1 MSAAHDIIK
10 RPIITEKSTADAA
23 IGKYTFEVAT
33 HATKTQ
39 VRQAVEQLFSV
50 KVVKVN
56 TTNYD
61 GKIKRQGVH
70 IGPRNDWKKAVVTI
84 DTEPKAGSYLQKGGK
99 TATAPRKFKNTI
111 EEFGFGQ

>member
-1 MSAAHDIIK
+1 MSTALDIIK

-23 IGKYTFEVAT
+23 LGKYTFEVAT

-39 VRQAVEQLFSV
+39 VRQAVEQIFSV

-56 TTNYD
+56 TVNYD

-70 IGPRNDWKKAVVTI
+70 SGPRNDWKKAIVTI
-84 DTEPKAGSYLQKGGK
+84 DTDPKTGTFLQKGGK
-99 TATAPRKFKNTI
+99 TANASRKFKNTI